1 MMLEELYKSLDEI
14 NHKLE
19 QYNKTSLESCP
30 AAEYNFGFLVGEFNL
45 QNPSII
51 SVIEILKSCKDA
63 DFMKYTAAALNYYF
77 KDKIRESKNRLD
89 KFNNDIRC
97 TKQLEEWNE
106 TTSCYYN
113 SLVNTENDTI
123 TEIRKLLSSTKLTD
137 YLEYFASFAER
148 NCIYTNLA
156 NWIQDADFFRANYG
170 YFCIFE
176 ALFWFYSFEQTNL
189 REFKPKETALF
200 EYFSQHNVDI
210 LEDNNYNTYG
220 LITFTDNYEP
230 IFTEHLECRL
240 FNKKLNITIPLSNRL
255 DNDLFKELFE
265 LRVKSL
271 IKTISFR
278 PYYDTPI
285 TGRFTTDIALEAVQ
299 FGQIFDM
306 SNLNGLVPTK
316 LIDENSDTL
325 WIKPVGNEITFE
337 ELEYD
342 FNTFNDYIITQAVH
356 LEFFVNNGSFFIK
369 HLDHEIIFYTFDEYD
384 KRQSDIKQKE
394 KAQKRQKTF
403 KIDDSAIPFLENDRP
418 AFLIKVLYTYFSSKE
433 LLNEYFSKCN
443 A

>member
-1 MMLEELYKSLDEI
+1 MMLKELYKSLDDI

-19 QYNKTSLESCP
+19 QYKKDSLEYGHTG
-30 AAEYNFGFLVGEFNL
+30 EYSFGFLLGEFNL
-45 QNPSII
+45 KNPSII
-51 SVIEILKSCKDA
+51 SVIEILKSCREQKLMD
-63 DFMKYTAAALNYYF
+63 YTASALNYYF
-77 KDKIRESKNRLD
+77 QNKIRESQNQIE

-97 TKQLEEWNE
+97 TKQLEKWDE
-106 TTSCYYN
+106 TDFCYYN
-113 SLVNTENDTI
+113 SLINTENDTI

-137 YLEYFASFAER
+137 YLDYFSSFAER
-148 NCIYTNLA
+148 NGIYTNFTK
-156 NWIQDADFFRANYG
+156 WIQDAEYFQANYP

-176 ALFWFYSFEQTNL
+176 ALFYFYSFEQTNL

-200 EYFSQHNVDI
+200 AYFSQLNMDI
-210 LEDNNYNTYG
+210 LEDANYNAYG
-220 LITFTDNYEP
+220 LITLTDDYEP

-240 FNKKLNITIPLSNRL
+240 FNKRLNITIPLSNRM
-255 DNDLFKELFE
+255 DNTLFKEFFE
-265 LRVKSL
+265 LLAKNL

-285 TGRFTTDIALEAVQ
+285 AGRFTTDIVLKSVQ

-306 SNLNGLVPTK
+306 SKLDGLVPTK
-316 LIDENSDTL
+316 LINKSTDSL

-342 FNTFNDYIITQAVH
+342 FDTFSDYIMTQAVH
-356 LEFFVNNGSFFIK
+356 LEFFVNNGGFFIK

-384 KRQSDIKQKE
+384 KRLSDIKQKG

-403 KIDDSAIPFLENDRP
+403 KIDDSTIPFLENGTP
-418 AFLIKVLYTYFSSKE
+418 AFLIKVLYTYFSNKE